1 MELIHCYFI
10 VNELDPNINPQP
22 GKKFP
27 FDNIPPRLYVVIILF
42 VVFFTYQILG
52 GLISLSFVDMEDPA
66 AGDKNLLRTVTAFSQ
81 FMFMLFPVLM
91 LSYLQGNR
99 FDDVFKIKKPKASIM
114 FLSILGI
121 ILIQPAIEAYMYFQ
135 NKLIYSLP
143 LGETITTALKEMDK
157 MFEELTLKLVASY
170 SIPELLV
177 VLFVIAVTPAI
188 CEEFFFRGLVLKNF
202 ERAFKAAPAIL
213 YTGILFA
220 IFHFHPLNIIPL
232 ILLGYFL
239 TFIVHYS
246 GSIFTG
252 IVAHFIN
259 NSLAVL
265 AIYFIGAENISEE
278 VLSQGDETSML
289 IYGIVSL
296 ILFVLVLRLM
306 KKISL
311 SSQPQVVPELTA
323 EEVIEEIQDKENSED
338 NE

>member
-1 MELIHCYFI
+1 M
-10 VNELDPNINPQP
+10 NELDPNINPHP

-27 FDNIPPRLYVVIILF
+27 FENIPPRLYVVIILF

-52 GLISLSFVDMEDPA
+52 GLVSLSFIDMEDPA
-66 AGDKNLLRTVTAFSQ
+66 SGDKNLLRTVTAFSQ

-99 FDDVFKIKKPKASIM
+99 FDDAFKIKKPKASM
-114 FLSILGI
+114 MALSILGI
-121 ILIQPAIEAYMYFQ
+121 LLIQPAIEAYMYFQ

-143 LGETITTALKEMDK
+143 LGEDITGALKDMEQ

-170 SIPELLV
+170 SVPELLV

-202 ERAFKAAPAIL
+202 ERSFKAAPAIL

-232 ILLGYFL
+232 VFLGYFL
-239 TFIVHYS
+239 TFMVHYS

-259 NSLAVL
+259 NALAVL
-265 AIYFIGAENISEE
+265 AIYFIGAENFSEE
-278 VLSQGDETSML
+278 VLTNGDEISML
-289 IYGIVSL
+289 IYGVISL
-296 ILFVLVLRLM
+296 ILFILVLMLM
-306 KKISL
+306 KRISL
-311 SSQPQVVPELTA
+311 SSQPNTVPGITVD
-323 EEVIEEIQDKENSED
+323 EVIEEIQEKVNSED
-338 NE
+338 KDE

>member
-1 MELIHCYFI
+1 MKLTQYYFI

-27 FDNIPPRLYVVIILF
+27 FENIPPRLYVVIILF

-52 GLISLSFVDMEDPA
+52 GLLSLSFVDLDDPVS
-66 AGDKNLLRTVTAFSQ
+66 GDKNLLRTVTSFSQ
-81 FMFMLFPVLM
+81 FMFMLFPVLL

-99 FDDVFKIKKPKASIM
+99 FDDAFKIKAPKFSM
-114 FLSILGI
+114 MLLSILGI
-121 ILIQPAIEAYMYFQ
+121 LLIQPAIEAYMYFQ

-143 LGETITTALKEMDK
+143 LGDEVITAIKDMEQ
-157 MFEELTLKLVASY
+157 MFEELTLKLVTSY
-170 SIPELLV
+170 SVPELLV

-202 ERAFKAAPAIL
+202 ERSFKAAPAIL

-220 IFHFHPLNIIPL
+220 IFHFHPLNVIPL

-239 TFIVHYS
+239 TYMVHYS

-259 NSLAVL
+259 NALAVL
-265 AIYFIGAENISEE
+265 AIYFIGAENFSEE
-278 VLSQGDETSML
+278 VLTKGDEISML
-289 IYGIVSL
+289 IYGVVSL
-296 ILFVLVLRLM
+296 VLFIFILRLM

-311 SSQPQVVPELTA
+311 SSQPQPAPALIA
-323 EEVIEEIQDKENSED
+323 DEVEEIQDKENRED
-338 NE
+338 HE

>member
-1 MELIHCYFI
+1 MELTYCYLI
-10 VNELDPNINPQP
+10 VNELDPNINPQS
-22 GKKFP
+22 GKRFP
-27 FDNIPPRLYVVIILF
+27 FENIPPRLYIVIVLF
-42 VVFFTYQILG
+42 VVFFSYQILG
-52 GLISLSFVDMEDPA
+52 GLISLTFVDIQDPVS
-66 AGDKNLLRTVTAFSQ
+66 GDKNLLRAVTAFSQ

-99 FDDVFKIKKPKASIM
+99 FDDAFKIKKPKASMM

-170 SIPELLV
+170 SVPELLV

-232 ILLGYFL
+232 LLLGYFL

-259 NSLAVL
+259 NALAVF

-278 VLSQGDETSML
+278 VLSQGDETSMV
-289 IYGIVSL
+289 IYGVVSL

-306 KKISL
+306 KKISV
-311 SSQPQVVPELTA
+311 SSQPLMTSPEVDTK
-323 EEVIEEIQDKENSED
+323 ITDDNNSQDDE
-338 NE
+338 